1 MSQAKDE
8 EKVRVSGPASDVLQ
22 DRNPFEEALAGLVA
36 QIRSGTVPHGTRLP
50 PERDLS
56 EQLGIS
62 RTTMRAVIRALQ
74 QVGYVRTQRGRAGG
88 SFVIWEPT
96 SNGDRH
102 DRLSEQMKD
111 RLRDMLTFRSVLEP
125 GAAALAA
132 EADLSEEQRGEL
144 RERLAAASSAGPAFR
159 LADAELHGC
168 IAQLSGCHALIDSIE
183 NVQLI
188 LNETLL
194 QVVPVM
200 GPALE
205 HSHEQHTAIVDAIL
219 TGDAERAR
227 EVMRDHIRATAEL
240 VRSFLS

>member
-1 MSQAKDE
+1 MSRTRDDE
-8 EKVRVSGPASDVLQ
+8 TGRAPTSAPSALPDK
-22 DRNPFEEALAGLVA
+22 NPFEEALAGLVA
-36 QIRSGTVPHGTRLP
+36 QIRTGALPQGTRLP

-96 SNGDRH
+96 TDADRH
-102 DRLSEQMKD
+102 DRLSKQMKE
-111 RLRDMLTFRSVLEP
+111 RLRDMLTYRSVLEP

-132 EADLSEEQRGEL
+132 EADLSEEQCDEL

-168 IAQLSGCHALIDSIE
+168 IAQLSGCHALIDAIA

-200 GPALE
+200 GPALD
-205 HSHEQHTAIVDAIL
+205 HSHEQHAAIVDAIL
-219 TGDAERAR
+219 TGDAERAQR
-227 EVMRDHIRATAEL
+227 VMRDHVGATAEL

>member
-1 MSQAKDE
+1 MTQTSGDE
-8 EKVRVSGPASDVLQ
+8 RSLMPDSASEAPS

-36 QIRSGTVPHGTRLP
+36 QIRAGALPHGTRLP

-88 SFVIWEPT
+88 SFVIWEP
-96 SNGDRH
+96 SANADRH

-111 RLRDMLTFRSVLEP
+111 RLRDMVTFRSVLEP

-144 RERLAAASSAGPAFR
+144 RERLAAASLAGPAFR

-168 IAQLSGCHALIDSIE
+168 IAQLSGCRALVDSIA

-194 QVVPVM
+194 QVVPVI

-205 HSHEQHTAIVDAIL
+205 HSHEQHGAIVDAIL
-219 TGDAERAR
+219 AGDPERAR
-227 EVMRDHIRATAEL
+227 EVMRTHVDATAEL